1 MPSPALVVGL
11 GGTGTLVATYV
22 KKELM
27 ETSGGIW
34 PLKEVKV
41 LSFDTDTKQPEIGG
55 QGRIREVGQS
65 TGAVRLTN
73 GEFFFTGGNVQTLMR
88 EVVKGRHSHLRN
100 WLLADWYLSTISD
113 KTFNLNEGAGQFR
126 QFGRLAV
133 FKDVTAPAISIIYN
147 TLNDALVK
155 LSRDNPGMT
164 NFQVFVI
171 SSLAGGT
178 GAGMFADIAYLIRKI
193 SEQPSINLKGKMS
206 VRGYLVLPDAFSQ
219 TVDQTWLRSMHAR
232 AFAAMRE
239 NRRFTVN
246 FDYERGY
253 PMHYQEGEGNSLWHG
268 SLKGRL
274 FDLLYYLDG
283 NGERSRLGA
292 TDIKRGL
299 APAIADVISA
309 GIDKESG
316 PKFATYVANVEAERG
331 SRILDGRI
339 SKKTATFGSVGT
351 YSIVFPIYQIVEAWT
366 HDLGLEVLKRL
377 VIPDMAELDARSGLP
392 KALLSNANQENPG
405 EDGRTAAAKFLRA
418 NKPVIYQTR
427 DEHGNVNTI
436 HAEPTLLFGELA
448 RIAEATARPGS
459 AIVQELTGRTISDWN
474 PVFSP
479 QGEDQETQRLIRR
492 VENTLSMR
500 LYDKDGKVG
509 TVQASDQMN
518 PKEDPSLGC
527 ERLINEVRT
536 HKARHLGDE
545 DARTGQRLGG
555 VYRTTLSQIAD
566 YNLARFNLYLDSY
579 IQLTLNGSPN
589 RPGAEARGGKIGYL
603 AEFLVAL
610 FQLLVRAQDTL
621 QRVQQ
626 GRREKGENRRNA
638 IVETQTALQRM
649 KTLSTKKGLIG
660 KPAGDAFQSQ
670 RAYLL
675 AESHLVDI
683 LQTEAVEDV
692 ILETVTRMIDY
703 VASAR
708 DAAQTWVST
717 LATGQEGLYAQLSIG
732 RKQADSDR
740 AAEKDI
746 RSRFILSDEKYEK
759 ERYESYL
766 AIKEDGWVDAL
777 LRSLSWE
784 TRVKQQGGRPK
795 LEIVLN
801 VLGPDKRSRELAEH
815 SENDNLT
822 IWLDLCR
829 QPFDVARKSE
839 SVIGYLIDHPVY
851 KDPTKIAELIYEHS
865 GVSLNFNS
873 NGGNPLPANFLRAYF
888 QTEEEKGH
896 RAYLRSV
903 IQQLAQKSGQRTSDS
918 SASQSQS
925 GSLSDAAQD
934 ANRSAGQEDRFVQF
948 TNSEDRF
955 KFTVIFTQ
963 ELIELERI
971 SAYDEG
977 KKAYLG
983 EGDQVAKGDRRVLH
997 IFPAE
1002 VHAAEYES
1010 RLPNE
1015 LKQNMRLFSDDVA
1028 LQMEDV
1034 NQLKQFLMCY
1044 VYGLVRRVSE
1054 KDKKTSENKLVFKL
1068 VIPPE
1073 HEFDQFGNLA
1083 KPDEVWLTDPAR
1095 KALMLDAVMTFN
1107 FVGKDI
1113 GHGDDY
1119 VHEIDYEAVSR
1130 ALRQER
1136 ERDAT
1141 RRLQDMSIGKHNQDL
1156 FSSVNAIRDEKQK
1169 QEALI
1174 ELAGIERI
1182 SEIRTRFETEVIPFY
1197 AKSLGDPDAQK
1208 DYDIA
1213 SVFLLMLNDEV
1224 KSVRQLLKDRIRA
1237 LRDLGTISRED
1248 LPTSNQSTDDPW

>member
-27 ETSGGIW
+27 ETSGGVW

-55 QGRIREVGQS
+55 QGQIREAGQS
-65 TGAVRLTN
+65 TGAVRLAN
-73 GEFFFTGGNVQTLMR
+73 GEFFFTGGNVQALMR
-88 EVVKGRHSHLRN
+88 EVANGKHAHLRN

-113 KTFNLNEGAGQFR
+113 KIFNLNEGAGQFR

-133 FKDVTAPAISIIYN
+133 FKDVATPSNSTIYN

-164 NFQVFVI
+164 NLQVFVV

-178 GAGMFADIAYLIRKI
+178 GAGMFADVAYLIRKI
-193 SEQPSINLKGKMS
+193 SEQSSVNLKGKMS

-219 TVDQTWLRSMHAR
+219 TVDQAWLRSMHAR

-246 FDYERGY
+246 FDYQRGY
-253 PMHYQEGEGNSLWHG
+253 PMHYQEGNGHPLWHS
-268 SLKGRL
+268 SLKGKL

-299 APAIADVISA
+299 APAIADAISA
-309 GIDKESG
+309 AIDKESG
-316 PKFATYVANVEAERG
+316 PKFASYVANVEAERV
-331 SRILDGRI
+331 SRISRGE
-339 SKKTATFGSVGT
+339 SSQKTATFGSVGT
-351 YSIVFPIYQIVEAWT
+351 YTIVFPIYQIVEAWT

-377 VIPDMAELDARSGLP
+377 VMPDVTRLDARSGLP
-392 KALLSNANQENPG
+392 SVLLSNANQENPG
-405 EDGRTAAAKFLRA
+405 EDGRTAASKFLRA
-418 NKPVIYQTR
+418 NKPIIYQAR

-436 HAEPTLLFGELA
+436 QAEPILMFGELA
-448 RIAEATARPGS
+448 RIAEATAKPGS
-459 AIVQELTGRTISDWN
+459 AIVQELTGRTIAEWN

-479 QGEDQETQRLIRR
+479 QGEDKETQRLIKR
-492 VENTLSMR
+492 VENTLNMR
-500 LYDKDGKVG
+500 LYDKEGKVG
-509 TVQASDQMN
+509 TIQASDQMK
-518 PKEDPSLGC
+518 PKEDPSLGA
-527 ERLINEVRT
+527 ERVLSEVRNY
-536 HKARHLGDE
+536 KARHLGDE
-545 DARTGQRLGG
+545 DARTGQRSGG
-555 VYRTTLSQIAD
+555 IYRTHLSQIAE
-566 YNLARFNLYLDSY
+566 YNLARFNLYLDTF
-579 IQLTLNGSPN
+579 IQTTLNGSPN

-603 AEFLVAL
+603 AEFLESL
-610 FQLLVRAQDTL
+610 FQLLVRAQETL
-621 QRVQQ
+621 QHVQQ
-626 GRREKGENRRNA
+626 GRREKGESRRNA
-638 IVETQTALQRM
+638 IADVQTAIQRM
-649 KTLSTKKGLIG
+649 QTLSTKKGLIG
-660 KPAGDAFQSQ
+660 GPAGDAFQSQ
-670 RAYLL
+670 QSYLL

-708 DAAQTWVST
+708 DAIQTWVQT
-717 LATGQEGLYAQLSIG
+717 LATGQEGLYASLLRG

-746 RSRFILSDEKYEK
+746 RSRLILSDEKYEK

-766 AIKEDGWVDAL
+766 ATKEGGWVDAL
-777 LRSLSWE
+777 LRSLAWE
-784 TRVKQQGGRPK
+784 TRTKMQGGRPK
-795 LEIVLN
+795 LEVVLK
-801 VLGPDKRSRELAEH
+801 VLDLDNKNRSLAEQAA
-815 SENDNLT
+815 NDNLAL
-822 IWLDLCR
+822 WLGMCR
-829 QPFDVARKSE
+829 QPFETARRSE
-839 SVIGYLIDHPVY
+839 SVIGYLLTHAVY
-851 KDPTKIAELIYEHS
+851 RDPTKIAELIYEHG
-865 GVSLNFNS
+865 GVSLNF
-873 NGGNPLPANFLRAYF
+873 NGGNPLPANFLRAHF
-888 QTEEEKGH
+888 QNEEEAGH

-903 IQQLAQKSGQRTSDS
+903 IQQLAQRSGQRISDS
-918 SASQSQS
+918 SATPAQTDSAS
-925 GSLSDAAQD
+925 GAAQE
-934 ANRSAGQEDRFVQF
+934 ASRSAGQEDRFVQF

-963 ELIELERI
+963 ELIELEKI

-983 EGDQVAKGDRRVLH
+983 DGDQAAKGDRRILH

-1010 RLPNE
+1010 RLPAE
-1015 LKQNMRLFSDDVA
+1015 LKQIMRLFSDDVA

-1034 NQLKQFLMCY
+1034 AQLKLFLMCY
-1044 VYGLVRRVSE
+1044 VYGLIRRVSE
-1054 KDKKTSENKLVFKL
+1054 KDKKTGETKLVFKL
-1068 VIPPE
+1068 VMPPE
-1073 HEFDQFGNLA
+1073 REFDEFGN
-1083 KPDEVWLTDPAR
+1083 PTQTEEIWLTNPAR

-1107 FVGKDI
+1107 FVGRDV
-1113 GHGDDY
+1113 GHGDNY
-1119 VHEIDYEAVSR
+1119 VREIDYEMVSKTLQR
-1130 ALRQER
+1130 ER
-1136 ERDAT
+1136 EKDAA
-1141 RRLQDMSIGKHNQDL
+1141 RRLQDMNFGKQNQDL
-1156 FSSVNAIRDEKQK
+1156 FASVQAIRDEKQK
-1169 QEALI
+1169 LEALI

-1182 SEIRTRFETEVIPFY
+1182 SERRTQFETEVIPFY
-1197 AKSLGDPDAQK
+1197 AKNLGDPDSQK

-1224 KSVRQLLKDRIRA
+1224 KAVRQMLKDRIRA
-1237 LRDLGTISRED
+1237 LRDLGTISKED
-1248 LPTSNQSTDDPW
+1248 LPSNTQSTDDPW